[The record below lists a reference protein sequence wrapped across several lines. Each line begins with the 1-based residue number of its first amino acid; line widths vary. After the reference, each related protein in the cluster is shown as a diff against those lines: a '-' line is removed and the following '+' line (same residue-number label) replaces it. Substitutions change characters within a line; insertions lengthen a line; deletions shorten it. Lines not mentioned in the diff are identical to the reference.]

1 MPNPIKYST
10 SAQTLALKKGNFWIG
25 TGDVGK
31 GPTSTTDYYN
41 GITPP
46 AGGYTIYLN
55 KASGGPSIYTAANDS
70 QLISLSNTIAGQ
82 TFATAAAALDW
93 FATQTD
99 KMVFNSDY
107 PAIITN
113 GLIMNL
119 DAGFT
124 PSYPTTGTTWYD
136 ISGNNNHCTLYN
148 GASYS
153 NGVITLDGVDDYI
166 KTNSNLDLT
175 TTNAVTVLYFLQP
188 TSYGT
193 AVKVIHELSTDFNS
207 ISNCFVSAFSDNSLG
222 ADYEIF
228 ASLRGN
234 SGYNIAVYNK
244 SMLNSLSWCQ
254 LAIIHDTSQT
264 STENLMFKNGQL
276 GPTIQN
282 PYPGYGNNNTNNFAS
297 QPFYVGSRAGSAYFA
312 PMKIG
317 QILMY
322 NRALSQAEIQQNYN
336 STKSRFGL

>member
-82 TFATAAAALDW
+82 TFATAAAALAW

-99 KMVFNSDY
+99 KMVFDMDY
-107 PAIITN
+107 PPIITN
-113 GLIMNL
+113 GLVLNL

-136 ISGNNNHCTLYN
+136 VSSSGNNGTLTN
-148 GASYS
+148 GPTFNSGDGGS
-153 NGVITLDGVDDYI
+153 IVFDGVDDYVLV
-166 KTNSNLDLT
+166 SNFTTYSGSQGTLCAWTYPNPIGNTYVIAIGELGQTGRSRAIGTYNNKWWLVGYGSANEDWLTDFT
-175 TTNAVTVLYFLQP
+175 TTPNQWAYVTY
-188 TSYGT
+188 TWDNTTNIG
-193 AVKVIHELSTDFNS
+193 
-207 ISNCFVSAFSDNSLG
+207 VS
-222 ADYEIF
+222 
-228 ASLRGN
+228 
-234 SGYNIAVYNK
+234 V
-244 SMLNSLSWCQ
+244 
-254 LAIIHDTSQT
+254 
-264 STENLMFKNGQL
+264 NG
-276 GPTIQN
+276 
-282 PYPGYGNNNTNNFAS
+282 NFANTTRS
-297 QPFYVGSRAGSAYFA
+297 GLNPVQGTQLRVGA
-312 PMKIG
+312 PAWTNLGTYGFWNGRIPVA
-317 QILMY
+317 QVY
-322 NRALSQAEIQQNYN
+322 NRALTQAEITQNYN
-336 STKSRFGL
+336 ATKSRFGL